1 MGPTQVSGLRAF
13 VFVRAPMHDTPADV
27 VAYLAARGCT
37 RIEAHAGPDGSCR
50 GSGCVE
56 VKAVGK

>member
-1 MGPTQVSGLRAF
+1 MTPLRTF
-13 VFVRAPMHDTPADV
+13 IFHRAPMHDTPADV